1 MSLICHLTSEDIKHH
16 FIIRSGYAE
25 LRSFVKIE
33 VAVLS
38 SPSLMVFMVSVD
50 VTCYT
55 ELNPGYAKQAKNRE
69 EV

>member
-1 MSLICHLTSEDIKHH
+1 MGR
-16 FIIRSGYAE
+16 RSGYAE

-38 SPSLMVFMVSVD
+38 SPSLMVFIVSVD
-50 VTCYT
+50 VICYT

-69 EV
+69 KV